1 MLRRTL
7 QIAVLVSL
15 VALALAYPIIESLDY
30 WDPPGPASDTE
41 LQEIALLT
49 FAGVLFLVAR
59 LLIIMADAG
68 THLHPHL
75 CLHTLTEDHFL
86 TFRPYLTA
94 SPPVALRI

>member
-1 MLRRTL
+1 MFRRTF

-49 FAGVLFLVAR
+49 FAGALFLVAR

-68 THLHPHL
+68 THLLP
-75 CLHTLTEDHFL
+75 LHTLPENHFL

>member
-1 MLRRTL
+1 MFRRAF

-15 VALALAYPIIESLDY
+15 VALALAYPIIESRDY

-49 FAGVLFLVAR
+49 FVGALFLVAR
-59 LLIIMADAG
+59 LLTIMAEVG
-68 THLHPHL
+68 TNVLPGLCPHRL
-75 CLHTLTEDHFL
+75 IEHRSRSFWA
-86 TFRPYLTA
+86 YLTA